1 MPRADASLYA
11 LFRSRF
17 PADRGR
23 VFLRGDGGLS
33 VTYFDVEKTSARLQH
48 VLHKSGVG
56 PGDRVAAQVEKS
68 WTGLCL
74 YLAALR
80 AGAVFVPLNP
90 AATAREMA
98 HFLGDSAPRIFV
110 CAKPSPEL
118 HKAARA
124 AGVSTIFHL
133 GADGGGDL
141 ADALAAETGAGVDA
155 IKVDGGHLAAILYTS
170 GTTGRPKGAA
180 LSHANLAHNAETLR
194 RLWQINGGDVLL
206 HTLPIFHVHG
216 LFVSLHCALLG
227 GAAVIFLRRFDE
239 AQVLRRIAGA
249 TLFMGVPTFY
259 TRLLS
264 RGELSRELCAGMRL
278 FISGSAQLSPAV
290 FTAFA
295 ERTGHRIVDRYG
307 MTETGILTSNP
318 LEFSRRRG
326 GDIGFALPGV
336 ELRVRSAAG
345 ETMAPGESGV
355 LEVRGRGVFNG
366 YWRME
371 KSEKDFTPDGF
382 FRTGDL
388 ATITVDG
395 RVTLMGRAKD
405 LIISGGVN
413 IYPAELEQLI
423 DAIPGVTESAVI
435 GVPHEEWG
443 EAVTAVVTLEAG
455 ANLTPTDIR
464 NALSEKIARYKLP
477 KAVHFRDRLPRNAMG
492 KILKNRLREEFS

>member
-1 MPRADASLYA
+1 M
-11 LFRSRF
+11 
-17 PADRGR
+17 
-23 VFLRGDGGLS
+23 
-33 VTYFDVEKTSARLQH
+33 
-48 VLHKSGVG
+48 
-56 PGDRVAAQVEKS
+56 
-68 WTGLCL
+68 
-74 YLAALR
+74 
-80 AGAVFVPLNP
+80 
-90 AATAREMA
+90 
-98 HFLGDSAPRIFV
+98 
-110 CAKPSPEL
+110 
-118 HKAARA
+118 
-124 AGVSTIFHL
+124 
-133 GADGGGDL
+133 
-141 ADALAAETGAGVDA
+141 
-155 IKVDGGHLAAILYTS
+155 
-170 GTTGRPKGAA
+170 
-180 LSHANLAHNAETLR
+180 
-194 RLWQINGGDVLL
+194 LL

-278 FISGSAQLSPAV
+278 FISGSAQLPPAV
-290 FTAFA
+290 FTAFE

-318 LEFSRRRG
+318 LEFPRRRG

-345 ETMAPGESGV
+345 ETMAPGESGA

-371 KSEKDFTPDGF
+371 KSEKDFTADGF

-388 ATITVDG
+388 ATITADG

-455 ANLTPTDIR
+455 ANLTPADIR

-477 KAVHFRDRLPRNAMG
+477 KAVHFCDWLPRNAMG